1 MCTDRIV
8 PTEGATDSIRKDF
21 LGEAHML
28 AQFKHA
34 NVMGLLGVVTVSEPV
49 MIILHYMSCGDL
61 KTFLSR

>member
-1 MCTDRIV
+1 MDWMISI
-8 PTEGATDSIRKDF
+8 EGATESVRKDF
-21 LGEAHML
+21 LSEAHML

-49 MIILHYMSCGDL
+49 MVILHYMACGDL

>member
-1 MCTDRIV
+1 
-8 PTEGATDSIRKDF
+8 
-21 LGEAHML
+21 ML

-49 MIILHYMSCGDL
+49 MVILHYMACGDL